1 MSSDERRDGVD
12 AGVRAVRDG
21 AVGFLPTGEHRQRGA
36 KAELDDEYHVPTM
49 SNPFFN
55 EKRMREDANGWAAP
69 ERTTSG
75 ANVATQ
81 PPGFP
86 PPGQGTDP
94 LNRPVHDGPV
104 SGWQKSMT
112 VNGVIT
118 AASVLFIILLS
129 AATVGWISTG
139 TTPEGVVEF
148 PPFAM
153 VGIIVGFIAVFA
165 AYFKPKLAKF
175 LGPVYALGYGYAV
188 GAISKAYETYQSGI
202 VMQAAGA
209 TIAVFLAMLVMYRT
223 GIIKVTP
230 GFRKIVVGATMGI
243 MALYLV
249 SFVMNMF
256 GSGVGF
262 INSPSLFGI
271 GFSVFVCGLAAMNL
285 ALDFDLIEKGVDARM
300 SKDYEWVAAL
310 GLVVTI
316 VWLYLEIL
324 RLLSKLNRR

>member
-1 MSSDERRDGVD
+1 
-12 AGVRAVRDG
+12 
-21 AVGFLPTGEHRQRGA
+21 
-36 KAELDDEYHVPTM
+36 M

-55 EKRMREDANGWAAP
+55 EKRMREDAAGWAAP
-69 ERTTSG
+69 ERSAAST
-75 ANVATQ
+75 NVATES
-81 PPGFP
+81 FP
-86 PPGQGTDP
+86 PPGQGTNP
-94 LNRPVHDGPV
+94 LNQPLNDGPV
-104 SGWQKSMT
+104 STWQKSMT

-118 AASVLFIILLS
+118 AASVLFVLILVS
-129 AATVGWISTG
+129 GTFGWTSSTSNADG
-139 TTPEGVVEF
+139 TFEM

-153 VGIIVGFIAVFA
+153 VGIIVGFGAVMA

-175 LGPVYALGYGYAV
+175 LGPVYAICYGYAV
-188 GAISKAYETYQSGI
+188 GAISHAYESFQSGI
-202 VMQAAGA
+202 VLQAAGA

-230 GFRKIVVGATMGI
+230 GFRKIVVGATLGI

-249 SFVMNMF
+249 SFVMSFF
-256 GSGVGF
+256 GADIPF

-271 GFSVFVCGLAAMNL
+271 GFSIFVCGLAAMNL
-285 ALDFDLIEKGVDARM
+285 ALDFDLIEKGVEARM

-324 RLLSKLNRR
+324 RLLSKLNQR

>member
-1 MSSDERRDGVD
+1 MDDGS
-12 AGVRAVRDG
+12 
-21 AVGFLPTGEHRQRGA
+21 FPTGEHPRRGSE
-36 KAELDDEYHVPTM
+36 AELDRQYHDRTM

-55 EKRMREDANGWAAP
+55 EKRMREDADGWAAP
-69 ERTTSG
+69 QRTNTSTG
-75 ANVATQ
+75 IATQ
-81 PPGFP
+81 PAGFP

-94 LNRPVHDGPV
+94 LNRPVNDGPV

-118 AASVLFIILLS
+118 AASVLLVLLLS

-148 PPFAM
+148 PPMAM
-153 VGIIVGFIAVFA
+153 IGIVVGFIAVIA

-175 LGPVYALGYGYAV
+175 LGPVYALCYGYAV
-188 GAISKAYETYQSGI
+188 GAISKAYETFQSGI
-202 VMQAAGA
+202 VLQAAGA
-209 TIAVFLAMLVMYRT
+209 TIAVFLVMLVMYRT

-230 GFRKIVVGATMGI
+230 GFRKIIVGATMGI

-249 SFVMNMF
+249 SFVMNIF
-256 GSGVGF
+256 GGGIGF

-310 GLVVTI
+310 GLVVTL

-324 RLLSKLNRR
+324 RLLSKLNQR